1 MKLLWILSL
10 LCCLAAV
17 AAISLCVFTDRND
30 GLYLPLGLTLSLAGN
45 ALVFLPEW
53 PGKKKKE
60 AER

>member
-1 MKLLWILSL
+1 MKLLRILSL

-30 GLYLPLGLTLSLAGN
+30 GLHLPLGLTLSLAEN
-45 ALVFLPEW
+45 ALVVLPVW
-53 PGKKKKE
+53 PGTKKKE